1 MHSESTATPS
11 LVQDRSEPA
20 SAFEAEGLGPTP
32 GHPWAIILAG
42 GEGRRLRGLVRRL
55 MGADLPKQYCAVIGR
70 RSMLQHTLDRVATL
84 IPRDRILTVITRGH
98 TELALK
104 QLRTL
109 APEQLL
115 IQPCNRDT
123 APGLLLPLLYIRARD
138 PAATVA
144 IFPSD
149 HFILE
154 EAVFMEHV
162 REAVSF
168 LTCRPDLVLILGI
181 APDRPETA
189 YGWIEPGAELAHRSG
204 YSLLEVRHFWEKPD
218 ASAAEQLFLQGC
230 LWNSLVLV
238 GRLAVFLECFRQAL
252 PGLWAS
258 FQSVPTALARSWR
271 SCEAEVLEEIY
282 RKLPAVNLSRELLVK
297 IPYRLGLV
305 PVKGVHWSDWGDEA
319 RIVETLARIGK
330 ADEFRGRLGWSGA
343 CPEEE
348 AA

>member
-11 LVQDRSEPA
+11 LVQGRSEPA
-20 SAFEAEGLGPTP
+20 SAVEAEGLGPTP

-84 IPRDRILTVITRGH
+84 IPRDRILTVITRDH

-104 QLRTL
+104 QLRAL

-154 EAVFMEHV
+154 EAVFMGYI
-162 REAVSF
+162 RQAVHF
-168 LTCRPDLVLILGI
+168 LRDHADRLLLLGI
-181 APDRPETA
+181 GPDRPEPA
-189 YGWIEPGAELAHRSG
+189 YGWIEPGAELARRSG
-204 YSLLEVRHFWEKPD
+204 YGLLEVRHFWEKPD
-218 ASAAEQLFLQGC
+218 ASFAEQLFLQGC

-238 GRLAVFLECFRQAL
+238 GRVAVFLQCFRHAL
-252 PGLWAS
+252 PDLFVR
-258 FQSVPTALARSWR
+258 FQTICAALGTSR
-271 SCEAEVLEEIY
+271 EGQVLEEVY
-282 RKLPAVNLSRELLVK
+282 RSVPSVNLSREFLEK

-305 PVKGVHWSDWGDEA
+305 PVNGVHWSDWGDEA
-319 RIVETLARIGK
+319 RIVETLTRIGK
-330 ADEFRGRLGWSGA
+330 AEELRTRLKRGRGG
-343 CPEEE
+343 EGEE

>member
-11 LVQDRSEPA
+11 LVQGRSEPA
-20 SAFEAEGLGPTP
+20 SAVEAEGLGPTP

-154 EAVFMEHV
+154 EAVFMGYI
-162 REAVSF
+162 RQAVHF
-168 LTCRPDLVLILGI
+168 LRDHGDRLLLLGI
-181 APDRPETA
+181 GPDRPEPA
-189 YGWIEPGAELAHRSG
+189 YGWIEPGAKLAQHAG
-204 YSLLEVRHFWEKPD
+204 YGFFGVRQFWEKP
-218 ASAAEQLFLQGC
+218 ATCVAEQLFEQGC

-238 GRLAVFLECFRQAL
+238 GRLATFLECFRQGL
-252 PGLWAS
+252 PMLWAR
-258 FQSVPTALARSWR
+258 FQSVGGALGASG
-271 SCEAEVLEEIY
+271 EAAALEDVY
-282 RKLPAVNLSRELLVK
+282 HSLPAVNLSRDLLER
-297 IPYRLGLV
+297 IPHRLGV
-305 PVKGVHWSDWGDEA
+305 MPVMGVHWSDWGDEA

-330 ADEFRGRLGWSGA
+330 ADEFRGRLGRSGA